1 MSKIE
6 EIRSQV
12 LSETDTAQLSLET
25 FLDTLDSTHVT
36 ELRFDISFHGDLDF
50 SILED
55 RGFKKVD
62 AIVFEHEGEITNLF
76 NLPERITQLSL
87 TNQLVVGFDKLPAN
101 MEILNLSD
109 NHISKFDASMVPK
122 LHTLHISNNEL
133 TELVNLPDKLEI
145 LECEN
150 NQLRRL
156 DLAGTP
162 KLKTL
167 ICSNNPILV
176 LEHVPVSLVD
186 LQMENNPFI
195 DVDRST
201 PNAKQG
207 KRTDKL
213 FDYRESLNEYFR
225 LKTAYETKERHIKR
239 AAFEKGATKREGRHK
254 ARSAKIPCF
263 NCNQKGGTKFDYTD
277 RHYTATCG
285 NKLKPCKLYINLFSG
300 DYLELD
306 GLLDIYREDIQDEK
320 QSMIEQ
326 KMNTLFKYISEEVSA
341 KIYVKKVEQYNETSK
356 MYKHNLD
363 TYEKIYNNPIRIQQI
378 EKKTEG
384 IYRIREDID
393 KLLDEYKKSGNREI
407 LIGAMV
413 MYTNDL
419 IPTVKNMR
427 LIKYDNVFMETI
439 SDDPSVT
446 KMVSNEVSI
455 VRNDIIVG
463 QDPMVVKF
471 IVDQ

>member
-6 EIRSQV
+6 EMRTQV
-12 LSETDTAQLSLET
+12 LSNTDTAQLSLET

-62 AIVFEHEGEITNLF
+62 AIVFERDGEITNLF
-76 NLPERITQLSL
+76 NLPERIKQLTL
-87 TNQLVVGFDKLPAN
+87 TNQLVIGLDKLPAN

-122 LHTLHISNNEL
+122 LHTLLISNNEL

-167 ICSNNPILV
+167 VCSNNPILV
-176 LEHVPVSLVD
+176 LEHVPASLVD

-195 DVDRST
+195 EIDRSA
-201 PNAKQG
+201 PNAKRG

-225 LKTAYETKERHIKR
+225 LKTAYETKERKIKR
-239 AAFEKGATKREGRHK
+239 TAFEKGATKREGRHN

-263 NCNQKGGTKFDYTD
+263 NCNRPGGTKFDYTD

-285 NKLKPCKLYINLFSG
+285 VKSNPCKLDINLFSG
-300 DYLELD
+300 NYLELE
-306 GLLDIYREDIQDEK
+306 GLIDIYREDIQAGK
-320 QSMIEQ
+320 QSIIEQ
-326 KMNTLFKYISEEVSA
+326 KMDTLFKYISEGASA
-341 KIYVKKVEQYNETSK
+341 KVYVKRIEQYTDTSK
-356 MYKHNLD
+356 MYKSNLD
-363 TYEKIYNNPIRIQQI
+363 TYDKIYNNPIRIQQM

-407 LIGAMV
+407 LVGAME
-413 MYTNDL
+413 MYTTDL
-419 IPTVKNMR
+419 IPAIQNMR

-439 SDDPSVT
+439 SDDPPVT
-446 KMVSNEVSI
+446 KMISNEVSI
-455 VRNDIIVG
+455 VRNDVIFG
-463 QDPMVVKF
+463 EDPTVVKF
-471 IVDQ
+471 IVD